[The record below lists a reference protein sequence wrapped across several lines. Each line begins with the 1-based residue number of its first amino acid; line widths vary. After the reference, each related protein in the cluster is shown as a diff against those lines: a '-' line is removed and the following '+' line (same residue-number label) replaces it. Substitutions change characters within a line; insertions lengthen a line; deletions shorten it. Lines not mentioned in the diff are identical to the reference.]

1 MDKKKLRNDIILVV
15 SLLLIAV
22 ISLVVINVN
31 ANRTNLVASISV
43 QNNVVE
49 KVDLSRNEEKDFYIK
64 GLKGEVHVHSKDGA
78 IAIIESNCPHQD
90 CVKMGYIKES
100 NHPIICAY
108 NAVYIVIEGQSNY
121 DVELG

>member
-15 SLLLIAV
+15 SLLLITV
-22 ISLVVINVN
+22 VSLVIINVN

>member
-1 MDKKKLRNDIILVV
+1 MDKKKLRNDIILIV

-22 ISLVVINVN
+22 VSLVLININ

-78 IAIIESNCPHQD
+78 IAIVESNCPHQD

>member
-78 IAIIESNCPHQD
+78 IAIVESNCPHQD

>member
-1 MDKKKLRNDIILVV
+1 MDKKKLRNDLILILSLLVIAVV
-15 SLLLIAV
+15 SL
-22 ISLVVINVN
+22 VVVNVN
-31 ANRTNLVASISV
+31 ANRTNLLATISV

-64 GLKGEVHVHSKDGA
+64 GLKGEVHVHTKDGA

-90 CVKMGYIKES
+90 CVKMGYVKES

-108 NAVYIVIEGQSNY
+108 NAVYIVIDGQSNY
-121 DVELG
+121 DVEIG